1 MSNEYIKMIEQRLIE
16 MREKKGLSPA
26 QKKHLD
32 KDKDGDIDGKD
43 FEILRKKKDESSDK
57 MTPCPSCD
65 GSMDNHDPECPKAK
79 NESTDLDDK
88 SATKALK
95 HDCATHVTS
104 EQWGYGEC
112 ISGQHTLE
120 EQEDGTGIV
129 THYDVMFEH
138 GVEFNV
144 SVEDLTIVQEKSHM
158 HASKQYMDRGKGKM
172 ANDGA
177 NKDAT
182 DAKARIKARAAKR
195 AGMKE
200 SVFSDDK
207 RREHEKAADHH
218 ADQAQHHTTQMNKA
232 KSAGAHPSEFDHHK
246 VLAKMHDRA
255 QASHAKAV
263 VYSRRGQ
270 HQQANSHSQ
279 IANGHSDA
287 VKKKAATYESVVYEE
302 NRAKHYKG
310 ATKPE
315 SMLDKFK
322 GKGAQ
327 DMAKDNNVGNPKHA
341 EITPEEEG
349 HEDATKAGRA
359 VSKQAPVRGG
369 ESRKGDTS
377 IVNPVKGAVTKT
389 TGRE

>member
-16 MREKKGLSPA
+16 MREKKELSPA

-57 MTPCPSCD
+57 MTPCPKCD
-65 GSMDNHDPECPKAK
+65 GSMENHDPECPDHPDNKGKSDAEEGCGNYDKKMKKEEVEQVELDENFRTLATKGMGAETKKTVNVGRDVDYFEPKNGDKRQGRITKVHATGYHVKDEKDGKTHSFTFHDRAKAK
-79 NESTDLDDK
+79 KMLESNQSVISEKWGFGEVIETTDEGLNVYFD
-88 SATKALK
+88 
-95 HDCATHVTS
+95 
-104 EQWGYGEC
+104 
-112 ISGQHTLE
+112 
-120 EQEDGTGIV
+120 
-129 THYDVMFEH
+129 H

-144 SVEDLTIVQEKSHM
+144 PAEDLTFVGE
-158 HASKQYMDRGKGKM
+158 
-172 ANDGA
+172 
-177 NKDAT
+177 
-182 DAKARIKARAAKR
+182 
-195 AGMKE
+195 
-200 SVFSDDK
+200 
-207 RREHEKAADHH
+207 AAD
-218 ADQAQHHTTQMNKA
+218 
-232 KSAGAHPSEFDHHK
+232 
-246 VLAKMHDRA
+246 
-255 QASHAKAV
+255 
-263 VYSRRGQ
+263 
-270 HQQANSHSQ
+270 
-279 IANGHSDA
+279 
-287 VKKKAATYESVVYEE
+287 
-302 NRAKHYKG
+302 RAKHYKG

-359 VSKQAPVRGG
+359 VSKQAPVRRG

>member
-16 MREKKGLSPA
+16 MREKKELSPA

-32 KDKDGDIDGKD
+32 KDNDGDIDGKD
-43 FEILRKKKDESSDK
+43 FEMLRKKKSESSDK
-57 MTPCPSCD
+57 MTPCPSCE
-65 GSMDNHDPECPKAK
+65 GSMENHDPECPKAK

-129 THYDVMFEH
+129 THYDVMFDH

-144 SVEDLTIVQEKSHM
+144 SVEDLTIIQEKSHL
-158 HASKQYMDRGKGKM
+158 HASKKK
-172 ANDGA
+172 
-177 NKDAT
+177 
-182 DAKARIKARAAKR
+182 
-195 AGMKE
+195 MKE
-200 SVFSDDK
+200 S
-207 RREHEKAADHH
+207 AD
-218 ADQAQHHTTQMNKA
+218 
-232 KSAGAHPSEFDHHK
+232 
-246 VLAKMHDRA
+246 
-255 QASHAKAV
+255 
-263 VYSRRGQ
+263 
-270 HQQANSHSQ
+270 
-279 IANGHSDA
+279 
-287 VKKKAATYESVVYEE
+287 
-302 NRAKHYKG
+302 RAKHYKG

-315 SMLDKFK
+315 TMLDKY
-322 GKGAQ
+322 KGAGAKK
-327 DMAKDNNVGNPKHA
+327 MATDNNVESPKEA
-341 EITPEEEG
+341 DITPEEKG

-359 VSKQAPVRGG
+359 VSKQAPVRRG

>member
-16 MREKKGLSPA
+16 MREKKELSPA

-57 MTPCPSCD
+57 MTPCPSCE
-65 GSMDNHDPECPKAK
+65 GSMENHDPECPKAK

-120 EQEDGTGIV
+120 EREDGTGIV

-144 SVEDLTIVQEKSHM
+144 SVEDLTIVHEKSHL
-158 HASKQYMDRGKGKM
+158 HASKKK
-172 ANDGA
+172 
-177 NKDAT
+177 
-182 DAKARIKARAAKR
+182 
-195 AGMKE
+195 MKE
-200 SVFSDDK
+200 DK
-207 RREHEKAADHH
+207 
-218 ADQAQHHTTQMNKA
+218 QHT
-232 KSAGAHPSEFDHHK
+232 
-246 VLAKMHDRA
+246 
-255 QASHAKAV
+255 
-263 VYSRRGQ
+263 
-270 HQQANSHSQ
+270 
-279 IANGHSDA
+279 
-287 VKKKAATYESVVYEE
+287 
-302 NRAKHYKG
+302 KG

-315 SMLDKFK
+315 TMLDKYK

-359 VSKQAPVRGG
+359 VSKQAPVRRG